1 MENYLITVDSSER
14 DTNLYPTS
22 QDYTIEFNRPLYN
35 IESINLTSARVP
47 LSQYIIDSHNNVFVI
62 DDVQYYLTNGDYE
75 TGADLAT
82 QVKNDINASNVNT
95 VAYSSTTKRLTFSG
109 PSEFTFQFGNGKNPA
124 LVLGFDHTSYTSS
137 SGTLEAPGIVNLD
150 GPDSIIL
157 SIRGNSEDHLHT
169 ELYTKTPHEP
179 LDFYG
184 VLINKTDVGSKIVN
198 YDFSSDKVGR
208 NFHDGPLPYLD
219 RLNIKFF
226 INNFDD
232 IAPYDF
238 KLRNHVLKFE
248 IRASMDKLI
257 VTKENEKVEKMIEL
271 PPKLELERFKD
282 QYRPWGD
289 KRVLVYGGAVLVFL
303 VVVIL
308 LSSLSRGALR
318 RTGASPA

>member
-22 QDYTIEFNRPLYN
+22 QDYIVEFNKPLYN

-47 LSQYIIDSHNNVFVI
+47 LTQYVIDGHNNVFVI
-62 DDVQYYLTNGDYE
+62 DTVEYYLTNGDYT
-75 TGADLAT
+75 TGDKLAN
-82 QVKNDINASNVNT
+82 QVKNDISASAVNT
-95 VAYSSTTKRLTFSG
+95 VSYDEDTNKLTFSG
-109 PSEFTFQFGNGKNPA
+109 PSDFTFEFDNEKNPA
-124 LVLGFDHTSYTSS
+124 LVLGFDHISYTSS
-137 SGTLEAPGIVNLD
+137 SGTLEAPGVINLD

-157 SIRGNSEDHLHT
+157 SIRGNSEDHMHT

-184 VLINKTDVGSKIVN
+184 VLINKTEVGSKIIN

-208 NFHDGPLPYLD
+208 KFHDGPLPYLD
-219 RLNIKFF
+219 RLNIQFF
-226 INNFDD
+226 LNNFDD
-232 IAPYDF
+232 IVPYDF

-303 VVVIL
+303 VFVIL

-318 RTGASPA
+318 RT